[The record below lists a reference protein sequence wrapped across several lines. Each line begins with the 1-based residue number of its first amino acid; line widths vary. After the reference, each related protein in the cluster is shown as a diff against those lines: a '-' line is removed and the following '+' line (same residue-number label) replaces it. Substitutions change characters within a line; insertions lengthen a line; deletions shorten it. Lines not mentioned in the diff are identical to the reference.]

1 MELNSNFEKVSK
13 VIPIDKISKGEIVRG
28 TVRNIQPYGAFVRT
42 EDGIDGLLYIEDISV
57 ARIKT
62 PAERLK
68 VGQKINV
75 VVKDIDKQKN
85 RVYFSYKE
93 MLGTWEENVK
103 DIQEKTTV
111 RGIVRETEKDKK
123 GIFIEI
129 KPNLIKSSL
138 LYADEIELIGMAEY
152 KDGLEYGQKVD
163 VYVKKIVKD
172 KKKIKLII
180 KQ

>member
-1 MELNSNFEKVSK
+1 MELKSNFEKVSK

-42 EDGIDGLLYIEDISV
+42 DDGIDGLLYIEDISV

-111 RGIVRETEKDKK
+111 HGIVRETEKDKK

-129 KPNLIKSSL
+129 KPN
-138 LYADEIELIGMAEY
+138 LIGMAEY